1 MESINLTKTH
11 DVIGAY
17 KQIDFSG
24 IRKKYADPGTEYA
37 FKVLDGDILAGYHI
51 RLAAFRH
58 LRDLQRQNT
67 PGFEYHYDTNEVKK
81 IITFASACPEVESK
95 TKQPVKLM
103 LWQKFILSQLV
114 GWRNKYDEKRFSQ
127 AIVSVARH
135 NGKTYLMAIVL
146 AYAILV
152 ESMITDDNGDIDF
165 SQTLQ
170 YLVSSIN
177 YKQTSQLFGY
187 LKEMLQY
194 LYNNPLWAFTMEKLG
209 ISKKTLQSQADQIH
223 MTNTHGRVIAMS
235 YESGQYNGF
244 HFSTAVLDEAGD
256 PKVQNKKT
264 ASITS
269 GQHLGVTSPQY
280 VRISTAYDEP
290 LCPFHM
296 DEKRIIE
303 QMEKDYD
310 CKTNDYLVL
319 DWSQDGEDEIHNPET
334 WIKSNP
340 LIGLAKKHDKFLG
353 DLKDSLDTAEVTGQM
368 NEFIN
373 KTMNYWTSQ
382 SADSFLKYQDIQRA
396 KVKKPFNIHG
406 ATVYVGFDYSMS
418 DDNTAFGFVQPFKD
432 ESGQVKF
439 RAWQKSFIPWMQSGS
454 ITTKEKK
461 DGMAYRELAKKGY
474 CEITKH
480 EKGLISADQVY
491 NWLLDYIE
499 ENNLH
504 VIFFGYDAR
513 GVTTII
519 KMLDNNTDLPLEA
532 IRQRTLE
539 LKDPT
544 KFLQRLFVEGN
555 IEIPNDPILE
565 KALVNAEIYSDK
577 VGIQVSKP
585 AGTYK
590 IDVVDAIIDAL
601 YQAMYHFEDFGY
613 ANDKSKQVERMTAK
627 DMKEWFDKQGSGL
640 FDEDD
645 PDDDDWND
653 EDDDWGD
660 DNGW

>member
-11 DVIGAY
+11 DVIGNY
-17 KQIDFSG
+17 KQIDFSD
-24 IRKKYADPGTEYA
+24 IRKKYTDPGTEYA

-310 CKTNDYLVL
+310 CKTDDYLVL
-319 DWSQDGEDEIHNPET
+319 DWSQDGEDEIHKPET

-340 LIGLAKKHDKFLG
+340 LIGLPKKHDKFLS

-382 SADSFLKYQDIQRA
+382 SADSFLKYQDIQKA
-396 KVKKPFNIHG
+396 KTDYFDIRGHQ
-406 ATVYVGFDYSMS
+406 VYVGFDYSMAS
-418 DDNTAFGFVQPFKD
+418 DNTGIGFVIPYTD
-432 ESGQVKF
+432 EHGTQRF
-439 RAWQKSFIPWMQSGS
+439 YAWQHSFIPWQQAGS
-454 ITTKEKK
+454 IEAKEKQ
-461 DGMAYRELAKKGY
+461 DGMNYRELAKKGF
-474 CEITKH
+474 CTITSH
-480 EKGLISADQVY
+480 QEGLINPDQVY
-491 NWLLDYIE
+491 SWLTNYIE
-499 ENNLH
+499 ENDLT
-504 VIFFGYDAR
+504 VVFFGYDSM
-513 GVTTII
+513 GVNRII
-519 KMLDNNTDLPLEA
+519 KALELNTDYPLEP
-532 IRQRTLE
+532 IRQRTSE

-544 KFLQRLFVEGN
+544 KYLQRLFVEGN
-555 IEIPNDPILE
+555 ISISDDPVLE
-565 KALVNAEIYSDK
+565 KALTNAQIYEDK
-577 VGIQVSKP
+577 IGIQVSK
-585 AGTYK
+585 AAATFK
-590 IDVVDAIIDAL
+590 IDVVDALIDAL
-601 YQAMYHFEDFGY
+601 YQGMYHFEDYGY
-613 ANDKSKQVERMTAK
+613 TNDKSHQVERMTAQQV
-627 DMKEWFDKQGSGL
+627 KEWFHSQESGL
-640 FDEDD
+640 L
-645 PDDDDWND
+645 DDD
-653 EDDDWGD
+653 
-660 DNGW
+660 